1 MLARLCLRASPRGA
15 RRFSSPVAC
24 AEHALSLVHTHTG
37 LPWWATLAASS
48 LALRLLLVPSVI
60 AQPRLAALLAAA
72 ARHAATGSSRA
83 GRAAAVARAFVA
95 ECRKAHVSPVA
106 TLAMPLIPLP
116 VLLTSL
122 IAVRR
127 LVDEE
132 KPHAAELKSGG
143 IAWFKDLT
151 APDCYA
157 VLPIASLGLLIANLQ
172 QSFAGSQSAVMQTL
186 RNFLQATGT
195 IMLPFYAQLPAGLFL
210 YWVPNSLFS
219 MLQERHSTFPLPL
232 LCPPP
237 LRPPFPPAVPQTPP
251 LPSPLPFPASQMLF
265 LRRAMA
271 SRPLRPAPPRASP
284 LILSTA
290 PPAPLGAARAA
301 AAGGGGVT
309 AVDEELR
316 PLAEAVEKAPLD
328 VTAHVQLS
336 KLLLRRKQTQQAV
349 AHLWPAVQAVPREH
363 SGPLRFQLALALALQ
378 GQHDTAKPLLSQEGG
393 LSALAVLELEP
404 TFTEAWICL
413 SNCQQAL
420 GELDDA
426 AASLAH
432 VATLRPEIAE
442 WCNQEADKIR
452 LQAKK

>member
-1 MLARLCLRASPRGA
+1 
-15 RRFSSPVAC
+15 
-24 AEHALSLVHTHTG
+24 
-37 LPWWATLAASS
+37 
-48 LALRLLLVPSVI
+48 
-60 AQPRLAALLAAA
+60 
-72 ARHAATGSSRA
+72 
-83 GRAAAVARAFVA
+83 
-95 ECRKAHVSPVA
+95 
-106 TLAMPLIPLP
+106 
-116 VLLTSL
+116 
-122 IAVRR
+122 
-127 LVDEE
+127 
-132 KPHAAELKSGG
+132 
-143 IAWFKDLT
+143 
-151 APDCYA
+151 
-157 VLPIASLGLLIANLQ
+157 
-172 QSFAGSQSAVMQTL
+172 MQTL

-219 MLQERHSTFPLPL
+219 ML
-232 LCPPP
+232 
-237 LRPPFPPAVPQTPP
+237 
-251 LPSPLPFPASQMLF
+251 QMLF

-378 GQHDTAKPLLSQEGG
+378 GQHDTAKPLLSQ
-393 LSALAVLELEP
+393 VLELEP